1 MVAHS
6 KQIVT
11 SGTFI
16 GNEIPAG
23 DIDGINTIF
32 TLSDIPII
40 NSVIVR
46 LSGIVQVPETGK
58 DYTINDN
65 IITFFKA
72 PKVGQEVAV
81 SYFK

>member
-16 GNEIPAG
+16 GNEIPVG

-81 SYFK
+81 SYLK